1 MTENKYLTDMKFRS
15 KSFQDTINYG
25 KKFGGTLIGGEVV
38 LLSGSLGSGKTAFTK
53 GIALGLGINE
63 NVTSPSFSIMNEYI
77 GKIRLYHFDF
87 YRIDDKL
94 EIEDLLEDYIYK
106 IEGVTVIEW
115 GEKIISRL
123 NIYFLVHFELINSN
137 RLLTIVP

>member
-1 MTENKYLTDMKFRS
+1 M
-15 KSFQDTINYG
+15 NYG

-38 LLSGSLGSGKTAFTK
+38 LLSGSLGSGKTSFTK

-63 NVTSPSFSIMNEYI
+63 NVTSPSFPIMNEYI

-123 NIYFLVHFELINSN
+123 NVYFLVHFELINSN

>member
-1 MTENKYLTDMKFRS
+1 M
-15 KSFQDTINYG
+15 NYG

-38 LLSGSLGSGKTAFTK
+38 LLSGSLGSGKTSFTK

-63 NVTSPSFSIMNEYI
+63 NVTSPSFPIMNEYI

-87 YRIDDKL
+87 YRIDDEL

-123 NIYFLVHFELINSN
+123 NVYFLVHFELINSN

>member
-1 MTENKYLTDMKFRS
+1 MKFRS
-15 KSFQDTINYG
+15 KSFEDTINYG
-25 KKFGGTLIGGEVV
+25 KKFGGALIGGEVV

-87 YRIDDKL
+87 YRIDDEL

-123 NIYFLVHFELINSN
+123 NVYFLVHFELINSN
-137 RLLTIVP
+137 RLLTIGRSRI